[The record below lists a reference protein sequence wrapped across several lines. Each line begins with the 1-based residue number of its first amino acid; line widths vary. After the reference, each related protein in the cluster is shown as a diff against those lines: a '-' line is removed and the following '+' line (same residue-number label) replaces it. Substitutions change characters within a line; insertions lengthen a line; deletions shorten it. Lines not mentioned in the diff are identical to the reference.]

1 MNTVL
6 SLPNLS
12 ELCERVKEI
21 LCKKDNLDPELTA
34 FHHSVLMKREKP
46 CGMFFQVHGP
56 RLLKNYAV
64 WAGEECRVIFYDCN
78 GERFA
83 ELQLSESPDPSKLAA

>member
-1 MNTVL
+1 MQTVL
-6 SLPNLS
+6 NATTMN
-12 ELCERVKEI
+12 ELCEKVKQI
-21 LCKKDNLDPELTA
+21 LCDKDNLDPEQTP
-34 FHHSVLMKREKP
+34 FTHSTIMKRGAP

-64 WAGEECRVIFYDCN
+64 WASDEDRILFYDCN

-83 ELQLSESPDPSKLAA
+83 DLQLSEAPDLGKAAA